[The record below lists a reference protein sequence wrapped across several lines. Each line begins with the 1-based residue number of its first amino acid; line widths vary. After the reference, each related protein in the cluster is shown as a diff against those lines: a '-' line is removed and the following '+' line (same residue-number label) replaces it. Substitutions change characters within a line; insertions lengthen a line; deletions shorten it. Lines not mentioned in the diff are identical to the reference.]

1 MEYLNEYELAT
12 NLLINVGSKL
22 KLELIKVVESTKGKD
37 IKLVLDKSTELLII
51 KEISKFSNF
60 NILSEETGFNK
71 FNDNN
76 EIYWI
81 LDPIDG
87 SMNFSRGFKYY
98 SISLALWFGKTPIFG
113 IIYNFETDELYKGY
127 VGIGAYYN
135 NKKLTTPIPKSV
147 HESILATG
155 FPVYLDLDDT
165 FFLEF
170 QNLVKKYKKVRMIGC
185 ASLSIALVASGVF
198 DSYFEKD
205 IKIWDVA
212 AGVAIIASL
221 DIPMKHF
228 EIKNNYLINIHI

>member
-22 KLELIKVVESTKGKD
+22 KLELIKEVESTKGKD

-135 NKKLTTPIPKSV
+135 NKKLTTPVPKLA

-155 FPVYLDLDDT
+155 FPVYLDLDDS
-165 FFLEF
+165 FFIEF

-221 DIPMKHF
+221 DIPMKKF

>member
-12 NLLINVGSKL
+12 NLLVKVGKKL
-22 KLELIKVVESTKGKD
+22 KLNIIKEVESSTDKD
-37 IKLVLDKSTELLII
+37 IKLVLDKSTEQLII
-51 KEISKFSNF
+51 GELSKFSNY

-76 EIYWI
+76 EVYWI

-87 SMNFSRGFKYY
+87 SMNFLRGFKFY
-98 SISLALWFGKTPIFG
+98 SISLALWVGKNPIFG
-113 IIYNFETDELYKGY
+113 IIYNFETEELYKGY

-135 NKKLTTPIPKSV
+135 NKKLVKPITRLV
-147 HESILATG
+147 NESILATG
-155 FPVYLDLDDT
+155 FPVYLELNDS

-170 QNLVKKYKKVRMIGC
+170 QNLIKKYKKIRMIGS

-198 DSYFEKD
+198 DSYFEKE
-205 IKIWDVA
+205 IKLWDVA
-212 AGVAIIASL
+212 AGVAIIMSL
-221 DIPMKHF
+221 DMPMKIF